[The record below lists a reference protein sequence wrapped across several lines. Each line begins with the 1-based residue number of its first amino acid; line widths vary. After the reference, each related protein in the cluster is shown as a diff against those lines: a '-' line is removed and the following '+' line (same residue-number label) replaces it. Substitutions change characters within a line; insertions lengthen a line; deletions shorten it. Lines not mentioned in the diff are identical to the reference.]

1 MKPRPFDPEKD
12 YDTVAAW
19 WKGHA
24 WRVPLPKSMFPTSGL
39 IIDDVC
45 AAWLYVTDSYLSFLG
60 WPVGNPEQS
69 PRVIDRGLEIVIKE
83 LQLMAVERGSPY
95 LSAYTNKTGLLKLY
109 DRIGFQRA
117 DRGLTHSLFIG
128 QGE

>member
-1 MKPRPFDPEKD
+1 MEKD

-24 WRVPLPKSMFPTSGL
+24 WPAPVPRGMFPTCGL
-39 IIDDVC
+39 IVDDVC
-45 AAWLYVTDSYLSFLG
+45 AAWLYVSDSYLSFLG
-60 WPVGNPEQS
+60 WPTGNPAQKS
-69 PRVIDRGLEIVIKE
+69 RVVDKGLEIVIKE
-83 LQLMAVERGSPY
+83 LQLRAVERGSPY

-128 QGE
+128 